1 MNSKKKAF
9 DRPRVLQLA
18 DVRLEQDLLLG
29 PSSMSDVQTLGQEEE
44 DFAAT
49 GENWYE

>member
-9 DRPRVLQLA
+9 DSPRILQLA

-44 DFAAT
+44 SFTAS
-49 GENWYE
+49 GEDWYE